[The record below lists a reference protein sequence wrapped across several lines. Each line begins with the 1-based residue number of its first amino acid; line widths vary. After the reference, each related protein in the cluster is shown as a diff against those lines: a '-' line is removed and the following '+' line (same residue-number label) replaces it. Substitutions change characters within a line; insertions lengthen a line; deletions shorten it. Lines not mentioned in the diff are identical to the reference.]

1 MADDA
6 YRNTLYESADERQRL
21 GIGARREHEV
31 LFVEGLNRP
40 RRMETIADA
49 LLGRGYSES
58 RVEKIIGANFARLFD
73 EVWR

>member
-6 YRNTLYESADERQRL
+6 YRKTLYEFADERQRL
-21 GIGARREHEV
+21 RIGAPRELEV

-58 RVEKIIGANFARLFD
+58 RVEKIIGGNFVRLFD
-73 EVWR
+73 DVWR